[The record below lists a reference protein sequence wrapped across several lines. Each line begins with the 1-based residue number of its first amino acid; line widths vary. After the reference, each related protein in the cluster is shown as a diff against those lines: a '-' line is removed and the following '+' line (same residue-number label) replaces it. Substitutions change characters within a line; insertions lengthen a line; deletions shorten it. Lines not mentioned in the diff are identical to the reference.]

1 MIPLF
6 RFLADLED
14 FIFPPFCSIC
24 DGELKRA
31 KIICQKCFDKT
42 YFVYRKKCNLCGR
55 PIRSGRICRRCKEIT
70 PSFDFV
76 ISCGSYVP
84 PFSDIIKI
92 YKYRNRPSLSGRL
105 ARKLYSCYSS
115 RSDISEVDYLTWV
128 PMRRAEKRERGYNQ
142 SKLLAEE
149 FSKMSSLKSIDLLYK
164 AANIPS
170 QTTLPDE
177 RRPGNVKGAYKIREK
192 TLKTFN
198 GDPNKG
204 IILIDDVLT
213 TGSTLNECAKRLKEA
228 GFKKVFGLVLAI
240 SP

>member
-6 RFLADLED
+6 RFLADLEN

-24 DGELKRA
+24 NDELKKT
-31 KIICQKCFDKT
+31 KIICQRCFDKT
-42 YFVYRKKCNLCGR
+42 YFVYRRKCKLCGR
-55 PIRSGRICRRCKEIT
+55 PLKSGKLCKRCKEDV
-70 PSFDFV
+70 PAFDYV

-115 RSDISEVDYLTWV
+115 HSDMRNVDYLTWV
-128 PMRRAEKRERGYNQ
+128 PMRRAEKRERGYNH
-142 SKLLAEE
+142 SELLAEE
-149 FSKMSSLKSIDLLYK
+149 FSKISSLRSVNLLYK

-170 QTTLPDE
+170 QTTLPNE
-177 RRPGNVKGAYKIREK
+177 KRLCNVKGAYKIRENA
-192 TLKTFN
+192 LKIFN

>member
-14 FIFPPFCSIC
+14 FILPPFCPIC
-24 DGELKRA
+24 DNELKKA
-31 KIICQKCFDKT
+31 KIICQRCFDKT

-55 PIRSGRICRRCKEIT
+55 PLKSGKLCNRCKEEV
-70 PSFDFV
+70 PSFDYV

-84 PFSDIIKI
+84 PFADIIKF
-92 YKYRNRPSLSGRL
+92 YKYRNSPSLSERL

-115 RSDISEVDYLTWV
+115 RSDMVNVDYLTWV
-128 PMRRAEKRERGYNQ
+128 PMRRSEKRERGYNQ
-142 SKLLAEE
+142 SELLAEE
-149 FSKMSSLKSIDLLYK
+149 FSKITSLKSINLLYK

-170 QTTLPDE
+170 QTTLSNEE
-177 RRPGNVKGAYKIREK
+177 RLSNVKGAYKIIEK

-213 TGSTLNECAKRLKEA
+213 TGSTLNECAMELKEA